1 MYDRQPWGTIAVG
14 MRCTDAIPA
23 PTVASLQGLL
33 VGGLRPGDAVLPLQH
48 RNYHHVA
55 ANEIAGRF
63 LSSTRCDSLL
73 YIDADQTFAPDTLS
87 RLRDNK
93 HGQRYDVL
101 GALYVHRKT
110 GEPHAYTFSHSEAG
124 TPVYDR
130 LTKWEPGHVVT
141 VDALGLGFTLV
152 RRSTLE
158 ALPAPWFYH
167 KTPETGEDLT
177 FFFDVRR
184 ADMRVGLA
192 TGVRVG
198 HLDTIERWH
207 GEVG

>member
-1 MYDRQPWGTIAVG
+1 MSEDVVTQLKPGQYRVMRTSSYGESPEPPCDGAYQIRVTRVDRRLTDDPKKVPSGRGTDEWWYDRGTN
-14 MRCTDAIPA
+14 
-23 PTVASLQGLL
+23 
-33 VGGLRPGDAVLPLQH
+33 H
-48 RNYHHVA
+48 RV
-55 ANEIAGRF
+55 EDGCICRDLGV
-63 LSSTRCDSLL
+63 
-73 YIDADQTFAPDTLS
+73 DTL
-87 RLRDNK
+87 
-93 HGQRYDVL
+93 
-101 GALYVHRKT
+101 
-110 GEPHAYTFSHSEAG
+110 
-124 TPVYDR
+124 
-130 LTKWEPGHVVT
+130 W

-177 FFFDVRR
+177 FSYDVRR